1 MASTQSKFTIRI
13 AALSICSLALATAAS
28 PAFAGSP
35 NITLGADRLTTDRI
49 LPLLPGEPNKNGTDP
64 REFAHVDIPEI
75 GQRPDEGGIGGLQ
88 WTPPEKAFEFG
99 EPGSFRDFD
108 HGFGSISVEPVGIV
122 PGAVPTPG
130 VVSLLTLA
138 AAAGLRRRR

>member
-1 MASTQSKFTIRI
+1 MASTQSKFIIRI
-13 AALSICSLALATAAS
+13 AALSICSLALASAAA

-35 NITLGADRLTTDRI
+35 NLTIGGDRLTTDRF
-49 LPLLPGEPNKNGTDP
+49 LPWLPGGPDKNGTDP

-99 EPGSFRDFD
+99 EPGSIRELDP
-108 HGFGSISVEPVGIV
+108 GFGSISVEPVGV
-122 PGAVPTPG
+122 FPGAVPTPG

>member
-1 MASTQSKFTIRI
+1 MASTKSKFIIRFT
-13 AALSICSLALATAAS
+13 ALSICSLALVSAAA

-35 NITLGADRLTTDRI
+35 NINVGGDRLTTDRF
-49 LPLLPGEPNKNGTDP
+49 LPWLPGGPEKNGTDP

-75 GQRPDEGGIGGLQ
+75 GLRPDEGGVGGLQ
-88 WTPPEKAFEFG
+88 WTPPERAFEFG
-99 EPGSFRDFD
+99 EPGSIRELDP
-108 HGFGSISVEPVGIV
+108 GFGSISVEPVGSV

-130 VVSLLTLA
+130 VVSVLTLA